1 MVLEHRRKL
10 VFVLWQQQ
18 RLDRA
23 GRQCAKGLIG
33 RREYGQRT
41 IALERI
47 NESGCLR
54 RDNQGLES
62 AGSSGRVD
70 DIHLLAMV
78 AGKGRGSECKGSKCG
93 QGDFQRF
100 HSNAPGGLQNYIG
113 HDPRPYLRNK
123 LFPQEPWPKP
133 ADGNTVSRQHRLL
146 VWLFPAVAI
155 ESREAILMFKSLYE
169 RIVSQISAEDIE
181 ADKRDAAVRLATA
194 VLMVDVAVVD
204 ASFDET
210 EFDRM
215 LGLIKRQF
223 GLGTQEAADL
233 INAANAKADELVSVH
248 QLTALLNDNLDQDE
262 KSGVVRLLWSIAYS
276 DGQLDKYENSLV
288 LKVSELLGVSR
299 EEVKR
304 LKHETN
310 PVVRDA

>member
-1 MVLEHRRKL
+1 
-10 VFVLWQQQ
+10 
-18 RLDRA
+18 
-23 GRQCAKGLIG
+23 
-33 RREYGQRT
+33 
-41 IALERI
+41 
-47 NESGCLR
+47 
-54 RDNQGLES
+54 
-62 AGSSGRVD
+62 
-70 DIHLLAMV
+70 
-78 AGKGRGSECKGSKCG
+78 
-93 QGDFQRF
+93 
-100 HSNAPGGLQNYIG
+100 
-113 HDPRPYLRNK
+113 
-123 LFPQEPWPKP
+123 
-133 ADGNTVSRQHRLL
+133 
-146 VWLFPAVAI
+146 
-155 ESREAILMFKSLYE
+155 MFKSLYE

-204 ASFDET
+204 SSFDET

-288 LKVSELLGVSR
+288 LKVSDLLGVSR
-299 EEVKR
+299 EDVKR
-304 LKHETN
+304 LKHETS
-310 PVVRDA
+310 PVGRDA